1 MEEFDAYQDK
11 HSEAWFL
18 FLATSRW
25 LAVRLD
31 WLCAMFVTAV
41 TVCSV
46 LAADSK
52 IMLLCFDVFEQVR
65 VEKLELRRVKRLLQI
80 SVTASFKC
88 LTADVVVKV
97 LCHRHYGECAGRLLI
112 FICSRSKKQA
122 SCLAPQP
129 QRISQGLFHWPGYSV
144 ASFEGHGQ
152 IFVVVVVLSN
162 TVFK

>member
-52 IMLLCFDVFEQVR
+52 IMLLCFDVFE
-65 VEKLELRRVKRLLQI
+65 
-80 SVTASFKC
+80 
-88 LTADVVVKV
+88 
-97 LCHRHYGECAGRLLI
+97 
-112 FICSRSKKQA
+112 
-122 SCLAPQP
+122 
-129 QRISQGLFHWPGYSV
+129 
-144 ASFEGHGQ
+144 
-152 IFVVVVVLSN
+152 
-162 TVFK
+162 